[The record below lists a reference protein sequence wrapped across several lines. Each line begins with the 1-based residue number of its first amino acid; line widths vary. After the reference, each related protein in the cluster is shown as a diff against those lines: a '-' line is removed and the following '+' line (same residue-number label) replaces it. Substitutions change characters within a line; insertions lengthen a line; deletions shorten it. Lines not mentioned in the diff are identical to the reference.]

1 MNSTQISRKAVLLI
15 LFNWLAFVICFAW
28 TSHLQGSLLWW
39 RDLNWSSWI
48 EDLGGV
54 AQLTQVPAGTF
65 WIVWLLS
72 AIFFTVISWSRK
84 PAVADPTEATASIAK
99 RQLIGNAEM
108 METHPELKEKLL
120 RLHQSLENI

>member
-1 MNSTQISRKAVLLI
+1 MNSYQISRRASLLVLI
-15 LFNWLAFVICFAW
+15 NWAAFIICFAW
-28 TSHLQGSLLWW
+28 TSKLQGSLLWW
-39 RDLNWSSWI
+39 RDLNWSSWL

-54 AQLTQVPAGTF
+54 AHLTSVPAGTF
-65 WIVWLLS
+65 WIIWLVS
-72 AIFFTVISWSRK
+72 AIFFTALSWPRK
-84 PAVADPTEATASIAK
+84 PTIAAPQEADDPIAK

>member
-1 MNSTQISRKAVLLI
+1 MLV
-15 LFNWLAFVICFAW
+15 LFNWAAFVLCFAW
-28 TSHLQGSLLWW
+28 TSKLQGSLLWW
-39 RDLNWSSWI
+39 RDLNWSSWV
-48 EDLGGV
+48 EDLSGV
-54 AQLTQVPAGTF
+54 AQLTSVPAGTF
-65 WIVWLLS
+65 WIIWLMS

-84 PAVADPTEATASIAK
+84 PTTVAAQEANEPIGK